1 MPSQLSEIYNPTNIL
16 QDFLNENE
24 IYLNPEAF
32 KEDNK
37 RYSQQ
42 TSKVGSKVATAYLWL
57 SLMRAMSRLICGATN
72 MEDWLSTGATVDTSR
87 HQLSQR
93 ADYLVFKK
101 RSAEQ
106 DMFTSKEFHL
116 QMGSSLSD

>member
-1 MPSQLSEIYNPTNIL
+1 M
-16 QDFLNENE
+16 
-24 IYLNPEAF
+24 
-32 KEDNK
+32 
-37 RYSQQ
+37 
-42 TSKVGSKVATAYLWL
+42 ATAYLWL

-72 MEDWLSTGATVDTSR
+72 MEDWLGTGATVDTSR

-116 QMGSSLSD
+116 QMGSSLSDWLFNPEGNATESQNRNVYHDVSVALASLQVKLSLTARQI